1 MCYYLCSCKC
11 VHVLVECC
19 IGFVVCMYVCW
30 LQCGRTALPS
40 TGVKINQSINQSG
53 LFRQLPIRMYTC
65 SNLKAGLALVVYL
78 NNQQVV
84 ASLTALSFRE
94 IVTCIMSSTPTAD
107 PPVNTEDNSTT
118 SDQPVAQLPAGLSA
132 EDAFSE
138 LPLPWLLW

>member
-1 MCYYLCSCKC
+1 M
-11 VHVLVECC
+11 
-19 IGFVVCMYVCW
+19 F
-30 LQCGRTALPS
+30 A
-40 TGVKINQSINQSG
+40 G
-53 LFRQLPIRMYTC
+53 LFRQLPIRMYTY

-118 SDQPVAQLPAGLSA
+118 SDQPVARLPAGLSA
-132 EDAFSE
+132 EDVQRIASAVAALVGRPSTSNNPLVSGLSQVSAPLTAGMQFV
-138 LPLPWLLW
+138 LPCRTT